1 MSWNESIYSGTSA
14 HSARQIAEEL
24 QTREW
29 PLADDN
35 LRSLAGAVT
44 TLARTVEQQQHELAK
59 LGAGLTAVARE
70 VGRITP
76 VVVDHD
82 AGHDSLVERYADN
95 AAHIVGD
102 PSVRLATPD
111 AQLDLVYLGL
121 AEVYRMAAQRER
133 YERESREGAYFGA
146 LVAIEARCRAML
158 EAAGKLPPD

>member
-1 MSWNESIYSGTSA
+1 MSWSDTIYSGTSA
-14 HSARQIAEEL
+14 HSARAIAEEL

-35 LRSLAGAVT
+35 LRALAGAVT
-44 TLARTVEQQQHELAK
+44 TLARTVAEQQHELAK

-70 VGRITP
+70 VERWP

-82 AGHDSLVERYADN
+82 AGHDSLVERCATQQ
-95 AAHIVGD
+95 
-102 PSVRLATPD
+102 LAM
-111 AQLDLVYLGL
+111 VYEGL
-121 AEVYRMAAQRER
+121 HEVYRMAAQRER